1 MKPHQR
7 VPTLSIIQVAR
18 QLQIKVHLLSTI
30 LQMTHLFNHKH
41 QQLQILVRMKPKI
54 ARPCPRL
61 RFPQRQQ
68 IQVNLNKRAP
78 KPLKTKLAQHHQHNP
93 IKVLSLHSSH
103 HQQTILHLLPLL
115 IILRITLRKVNA
127 LLILKI
133 KTALI

>member
-1 MKPHQR
+1 VKPHQR
-7 VPTLSIIQVAR
+7 VPTLSIVQVAR
-18 QLQIKVHLLSTI
+18 RLQIKVHLLSTI
-30 LQMTHLFNHKH
+30 LQMIHLFKH
-41 QQLQILVRMKPKI
+41 QQLQILVQMKPKI

-68 IQVNLNKRAP
+68 IQVNLNKRVP
-78 KPLKTKLAQHHQHNP
+78 KPLKTKLARHHQHNP
-93 IKVLSLHSSH
+93 IKVLSLHPSH

-115 IILRITLRKVNA
+115 IILWIALRRVNA